1 MDPTVW
7 GPKLWFALHT
17 MTFNYPIKP
26 TYQDKRHYHDL
37 FEILKHTIPCDI
49 CKQHYREHLQ
59 VNPISPHLDSRDS
72 LVRWLVDVHNSV
84 NKSLGKPILN
94 MDQVVEIYRQA
105 YSKTDTES
113 KNEESHTLKN
123 KSNYLNTYTLTSL
136 VVISVLLLVFFY
148 MKCIKKNNIKI
159 Y

>member
-17 MTFNYPIKP
+17 MTFNYPINP

-37 FEILKHTIPCDI
+37 FENLKHTIPCDI
-49 CKQHYREHLQ
+49 CKQHYKEHLQ

-72 LVRWLVDVHNSV
+72 LVKWLVDVHNSV

-94 MDQVVEIYRQA
+94 MDQVVEIYRKE
-105 YSKTDTES
+105 YSKTDLEPT
-113 KNEESHTLKN
+113 KPSHNIKN
-123 KSNYLNTYTLTSL
+123 KSNYFNNYMFTSFI
-136 VVISVLLLVFFY
+136 VVTILLSIFLYIRCVR
-148 MKCIKKNNIKI
+148 KNKIKI